1 MKIIFS
7 PSKEM
12 NFKGEPNLCNSSDI
26 DLSNKFNEIYKKLVD
41 LSKEEVGKKFKI
53 KELMLDEFMKDLQE
67 FHNLLEKRS
76 IEAYSGLAFRQ
87 LKIDEYIQENWNYIQ
102 EKVFILS
109 AFYGIT
115 CGTCKI
121 KKHRLDFSIKLF
133 EDVSLYKF
141 WSEYVNSFFS
151 ENETIINLASSEYSK
166 LIDKKRVDF
175 INIDFYENKELKQI
189 SANSKKARGEMLN
202 LLIKNQI
209 ENIEA
214 IRTLKLKEYSYNR
227 ELSSNNNL
235 VFIKD

>member
-67 FHNLLEKRS
+67 FHSLPEKKS

-209 ENIEA
+209 ENIEV
-214 IRTLKLKEYSYNR
+214 IKTLKLKEYRYNR

>member
-12 NFKGEPNLCNSSDI
+12 NFKGETNLCNSSDI
-26 DLSNKFNEIYKKLVD
+26 DLLNKFNEIYLRLVD
-41 LSKEEVGKKFKI
+41 LSKEEVERKFKI

-166 LIDKKRVDF
+166 QKKKKRVDF

-209 ENIEA
+209 ENIKV
-214 IRTLKLKEYSYNR
+214 IKTLKLKEYSYNR